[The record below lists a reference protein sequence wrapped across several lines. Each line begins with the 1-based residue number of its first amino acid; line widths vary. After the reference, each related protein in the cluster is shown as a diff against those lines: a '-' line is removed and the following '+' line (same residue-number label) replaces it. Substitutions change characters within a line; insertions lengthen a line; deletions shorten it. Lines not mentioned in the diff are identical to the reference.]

1 MGELWELQL
10 PLLGKVIARK
20 LFVRVLTNIEEN
32 DLDRG
37 RDGHDYFGA
46 IGPSVHDLRSLCN
59 QSLGKLGWRASK
71 AGVPGTNVR
80 LPVGCGA
87 VKSVI
92 RAFTLYAY
100 ALRLV

>member
-1 MGELWELQL
+1 MEERIIVDSRDQGKARQGKGSLGELWELQL

-46 IGPSVHDLRSLCN
+46 IGP
-59 QSLGKLGWRASK
+59 
-71 AGVPGTNVR
+71 
-80 LPVGCGA
+80 
-87 VKSVI
+87 
-92 RAFTLYAY
+92 FTI
-100 ALRLV
+100 